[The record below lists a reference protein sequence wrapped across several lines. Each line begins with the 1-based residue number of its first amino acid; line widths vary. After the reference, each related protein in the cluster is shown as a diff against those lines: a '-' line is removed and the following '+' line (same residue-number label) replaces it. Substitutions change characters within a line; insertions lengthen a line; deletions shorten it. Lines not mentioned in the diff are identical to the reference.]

1 MICYPI
7 LIFHLSFHLK
17 ILLVQF
23 FKQTVALQTHLSY
36 LFNLTIKL
44 SSVLD
49 DKKSMDNMV

>member
-17 ILLVQF
+17 IFSVQF
-23 FKQTVALQTHLSY
+23 FKQIVALQTHLSY

-49 DKKSMDNMV
+49 GK